1 MENKIEPINRS
12 NRNIS
17 LIEAIS
23 NRFLLTLALYY
34 CTGIVIAYLWIVR
47 FTVPLWP
54 LMAVLV
60 ISLLAYYYRVFT
72 VDKAVLLLIT
82 LAAGV
87 AAFYYAFLPSNQSI
101 IEFTGSPAYLEGT
114 IIEEPVYHEEY
125 SVYNL
130 EIEMVETGGEK
141 YHLNGVIQVRV
152 YGDGEERYWYGE
164 RLGVRGTIVEPRGMR
179 NPGGFDYQFYLRS
192 QGIDALIYTD
202 STRVSSHGT
211 GHANYLAES
220 AIRLRINMA
229 ENIIAALPSPSAEL
243 LVAIL
248 FGQRHYLPAEVED
261 NFRRAGAG
269 HLMAVSGL
277 HVGLV
282 AALVLGLWS
291 LLNLRGRLPLVV
303 AIILVFAYAYL
314 TGLRPSALRAAIM
327 VSLALGAMLLDREHD
342 LPTAVSFAA
351 LITLFINPLLL
362 FSIGFQLSYAATL
375 VIVYGYKPVER
386 LLNRL
391 YVPGILTGPMAVTI
405 AAQLG
410 VLPLCLYY
418 FHHLPVAA
426 LLFNII
432 LLPLIAFIV
441 GLGLAGAATGMI
453 FTALGEIMLWAAY
466 PLLEAMIF
474 ITALARKDFLY
485 QAVFPPGIT
494 MLVSYY
500 LLLFLVLRFYYQG
513 YSNQEVLKESL
524 AEKFS
529 RPRVYIRSKV
539 SWLKPATL
547 VILGLTLAVIIN
559 LASILYPGQKDLR
572 VTFIDVGQGAA
583 ALIEAPCGMAIMV
596 DAGGRPAYLGCPGE
610 VGEKVV
616 LPLLRRQG
624 IKRLD
629 LAVITHPHED
639 HYGGFIPIV
648 ESMPISTAFVSQLD
662 GGADYYTALIE
673 NIFKT
678 GALVYEVKAGQTWL
692 CCDKLMLEVIHP
704 GERLLTGT
712 RSDLNNNS
720 IVFKMNYK
728 AVSFL
733 FTGDIEEAG
742 VNYLFRNDQ
751 CLEAD
756 LLLIPHHGGYM
767 ESMPQFLEAVNP
779 LAAVIQVG
787 VNSFGHPH
795 PYVINALDDKEIP
808 VYRND
813 QHGAVIIE
821 TDGSDF
827 KITTMEQPALELK

>member
-1 MENKIEPINRS
+1 MNNLNGPLNRS
-12 NRNIS
+12 IS
-17 LIEAIS
+17 LVEAIS
-23 NRFLLTLALYY
+23 NRFLLTLTLYY
-34 CTGIVIAYLWIVR
+34 CTGIVIAYLWVVR
-47 FTVPLWP
+47 FTIPVWP

-72 VDKAVLLLIT
+72 VDKAVLLLVT

-87 AAFYYAFLPSNQSI
+87 AAFYYAFLPSEQAITAFS
-101 IEFTGSPAYLEGT
+101 GSPVYLEGT
-114 IIEEPVYHEEY
+114 IIEEPVYYEEY

-130 EIEMVETGGEK
+130 EIEMIETGSERYPVK
-141 YHLNGVIQVRV
+141 GVVQARV
-152 YGDGEERYWYGE
+152 YGDQSERYWYKE
-164 RLGVRGTIVEPRGMR
+164 RLGIRGTIIEPRGMR

-192 QGIDALIYTD
+192 QGIDALIYTN
-202 STRVSSHGT
+202 SSRVSAHGT
-211 GHANYLAES
+211 GHTNFLSAS
-220 AIRLRINMA
+220 AISMRSDMA
-229 ENIIAALPSPSAEL
+229 ENIIATLPSPSSEL

-291 LLNLRGRLPLVV
+291 RLNLRGRLPLVV

-351 LITLFINPLLL
+351 LMTLFINPLLL

-375 VIVYGYKPVER
+375 VIVYGYKPLQH
-386 LLNRL
+386 LLKSI
-391 YVPGILTGPMAVTI
+391 YIPGILTGPLAVTI

-410 VLPLCLYY
+410 VLPLCLFY

-441 GLGLAGAATGMI
+441 GLGLAGAITGL
-453 FTALGEIMLWAAY
+453 FVAAPGEIMLWAAY
-466 PLLEAMIF
+466 PLLEVMVF
-474 ITALARKDFLY
+474 ITALAGQDFLY
-485 QAVFPPGIT
+485 QAVFPPSIII
-494 MLVSYY
+494 LIFYY

-513 YSNQEVLKESL
+513 YFNQEVLKESL
-524 AEKFS
+524 AERFS
-529 RPRVYIRSKV
+529 RPRVYIRSKI
-539 SWLKPATL
+539 SWFRPATL

-559 LASILYPGQKDLR
+559 WAPILYPGQKELK
-572 VTFIDVGQGAA
+572 VIFIDVGQGAA
-583 ALIEAPCGMAIMV
+583 ALIEAPCGMSIMV

-624 IKRLD
+624 IKKLD

-639 HYGGFIPIV
+639 HFGGFIPIV
-648 ESMPISTAFVSQLD
+648 DSIPIDMVFVSQLH
-662 GGADYYTALIE
+662 GGTEHYTALIE
-673 NIFKT
+673 NIFTT
-678 GALVYEVKAGQTWL
+678 GAQVYEVQAGQTWL
-692 CCDKLMLEVIHP
+692 CCDNLVLEVIHP
-704 GERLLTGT
+704 RERLLTGT
-712 RSDLNNNS
+712 GSDLNNNS
-720 IVFKMNYK
+720 LVFKMHYK
-728 AVSFL
+728 AVSML
-733 FTGDIEEAG
+733 FTGDIEEEG
-742 VNYLFRNDQ
+742 VNLLFRNNQ

-756 LLLIPHHGGYM
+756 FLLIPHHGGYM
-767 ESMPQFLEAVNP
+767 ESMPLFLEAVDP

-795 PYVINALDDKEIP
+795 PYVIRALEDRGIP

-813 QHGAVIIE
+813 QHGAVIVE
-821 TDGSDF
+821 TDGTELI
-827 KITTMEQPALELK
+827 ITTMEQPLIPVN

>member
-1 MENKIEPINRS
+1 MNNLNGPFNRS
-12 NRNIS
+12 IS
-17 LIEAIS
+17 LVEAIS
-23 NRFLLTLALYY
+23 NRFLLTLTLYY
-34 CTGIVIAYLWIVR
+34 CTGIVIAYLWVVR
-47 FTVPLWP
+47 STVPVWP
-54 LMAVLV
+54 LLTVLAL
-60 ISLLAYYYRVFT
+60 SLLAYYYNLFT
-72 VDKAVLLLIT
+72 LDKAVLLLVT
-82 LAAGV
+82 VAAGGT
-87 AAFYYAFLPSNQSI
+87 AFYYAYLPSNQGITTFS
-101 IEFTGSPAYLEGT
+101 GSPVYLEGT
-114 IIEEPVYHEEY
+114 IIEEPLYHDEY

-130 EIEMVETGGEK
+130 EIEVIETGGER
-141 YHLNGVIQVRV
+141 YPVNGVVQARV
-152 YGDGEERYWYGE
+152 YGEQEERYWYGE
-164 RLGVRGTIVEPRGMR
+164 RLGIRGTIIEPRGMR

-192 QGIDALIYTD
+192 QGIDALVYTN
-202 STRVSSHGT
+202 SSRVSAHGT
-211 GHANYLAES
+211 GHTNFLAAS
-220 AIRLRINMA
+220 AISLRNDMA
-229 ENIIAALPSPSAEL
+229 ETIITALPSPSAEL

-248 FGQRHYLPAEVED
+248 FGQRHYLPEELED

-291 LLNLRGRLPLVV
+291 RLNLRGRLPLVL

-351 LITLFINPLLL
+351 LMTLFINPLLL

-391 YVPGILTGPMAVTI
+391 YVPGILTGPLAVTI

-418 FHHLPVAA
+418 FHHFPVAA
-426 LLFNII
+426 LLFNVI

-441 GLGLAGAATGMI
+441 GLGLAGAVTGLL
-453 FTALGEIMLWAAY
+453 FTALSEIMLWAVY
-466 PLLEAMIF
+466 PLLEVMIF
-474 ITALARKDFLY
+474 ITALARQDFLY
-485 QAVFPPGIT
+485 QAVFPPSIT
-494 MLVSYY
+494 LLAFYY
-500 LLLFLVLRFYYQG
+500 LFLFLILRCYYQG
-513 YSNQEVLKESL
+513 YFKQDVVKESL
-524 AEKFS
+524 AKRFS
-529 RPRVYIRSKV
+529 SHGPYIRSKI
-539 SWLKPATL
+539 SWFRPASL
-547 VILGLTLAVIIN
+547 VILGLTLAVIISW
-559 LASILYPGQKDLR
+559 ASILYPGQKELK

-583 ALIEAPCGMAIMV
+583 ALIEAPCGMAFMV

-639 HYGGFIPIV
+639 HFGGFIPIV
-648 ESMPISTAFVSQLD
+648 DSIPIDMVFVSQLH
-662 GGADYYTALIE
+662 GGTEHYTALIE
-673 NIFKT
+673 NIFTT
-678 GALVYEVKAGQTWL
+678 GAQVYEVKAGQTWL
-692 CCDKLMLEVIHP
+692 CCDNLVLEVIHP
-704 GERLLTGT
+704 RERLLTGT
-712 RSDLNNNS
+712 GSDLNNNS
-720 IVFKMNYK
+720 IVFKMHYK
-728 AVSFL
+728 DVSIL
-733 FTGDIEEAG
+733 FTGDIEEEG
-742 VNYLFRNDQ
+742 VNLLFRNNQ
-751 CLEAD
+751 CLESD
-756 LLLIPHHGGYM
+756 FLLIPHHGGYM
-767 ESMPQFLEAVNP
+767 ESMPLFLEAVDP

-795 PYVINALDDKEIP
+795 PYVIRTLEEKGIP

-821 TDGSDF
+821 TDGTELI
-827 KITTMEQPALELK
+827 ITTMEQPALPVN